1 MLPREFLRE
10 NAERLLSEFPERFAG
25 SGLER
30 FGELDLRRRAIVTRL
45 EEKRRRSN
53 ELTSV
58 RGKPDPDRLA
68 EMKALKDEIRDLEAE
83 TERVEEELAGAEQGI
98 PNAPQETVPRGR
110 DESANRVER
119 TWGEPRRFDFEPAA
133 HWDLGPALG
142 ILDFERGAKL
152 AGARFTV
159 LTGAGARLSRSLAA
173 FMLDLQTREHG
184 YEEVNPPVL
193 NNAETLFGT
202 GQLPKFEQDLFRTRE
217 GLYLIPTAE
226 VPLTNLH
233 RDEILAA
240 DSLPLRY
247 TACTPCFRAEAG
259 AAGRDTRGMIRQHQF
274 EKIEIV
280 MLTAPEDSSAA
291 LETLTGHAEEVL
303 RRLEIPY
310 RVVSLCT
317 GDLGFASA
325 KTYDIEVWLP
335 GQNAYREI
343 SSCSNCESFQ
353 ARRASIRF
361 RRAAGQ
367 KPEYVHTLNGSGL
380 AIGRT
385 LVAVLENGQRADGS
399 IEIPPALHSYFG
411 STEIRPGSG
420 LHLPHAGPP
429 RRARRPLFLEEAG
442 NDE

>member
-10 NAERLLSEFPERFAG
+10 NAERLLSEFPERFAN

-30 FGELDLRRRAIVTRL
+30 FVDLDGERRGLVTRL
-45 EEKRRRSN
+45 EEKRRRRN
-53 ELTSV
+53 ELTAG
-58 RGKPDPDRLA
+58 RGKPDPETLA
-68 EMKALKDEIRDLEAE
+68 EMKGLKDEIRELEAE
-83 TERVEEELAGAEQGI
+83 TERVEAELAAAEQGI
-98 PNAPQETVPRGR
+98 PNAPQDSVPRGR

-119 TWGEPRRFDFEPAA
+119 TWGEPRRFDFQPAA

-159 LTGAGARLSRSLAA
+159 LTGAGARLSRALAS

-184 YEEVNPPVL
+184 YLEVAPPLL

-202 GQLPKFEQDLFRTRE
+202 GQLPKFETDLFRTRE
-217 GLYLIPTAE
+217 GLYLVPTAE

-233 RDEILAA
+233 RNEILAA

-259 AAGRDTRGMIRQHQF
+259 AAGRDTRGIFRQHQF
-274 EKIEIV
+274 EKVEIV
-280 MLTAPEDSSAA
+280 ALTTPEDSPAA
-291 LETLTGHAEEVL
+291 LEALTGHAEEVL
-303 RRLEIPY
+303 RRLELPY

-325 KTYDIEVWLP
+325 KTYDLEVWLP
-335 GQNAYREI
+335 AQKTYREI
-343 SSCSNCESFQ
+343 SSCSNCDSFQ
-353 ARRASIRF
+353 ARRANIRF
-361 RRAAGQ
+361 RPAIGQ
-367 KPEYVHTLNGSGL
+367 KLEFVHTLNGSGL

-385 LVAVLENGQRADGS
+385 LVAVLENYQRADGS
-399 IEIPPALHSYFG
+399 IEIPKALRPHMDG
-411 STEIRPGSG
+411 IAEIR
-420 LHLPHAGPP
+420 
-429 RRARRPLFLEEAG
+429 RPA
-442 NDE
+442 

>member
-1 MLPREFLRE
+1 MLSREFLRE
-10 NAERLLSEFPERFAG
+10 NAERLLSEMPERFAG
-25 SGLER
+25 SGLEQ
-30 FGELDLRRRAIVTRL
+30 FVELDAQRRALVTRL
-45 EEKRRRSN
+45 EEKRRRRN
-53 ELTSV
+53 ELTAV
-58 RGKPDPDRLA
+58 HGKPDPERLA
-68 EMKALKDEIRDLEAE
+68 EMKALKEEIRDLEAE
-83 TERVEEELAGAEQGI
+83 TERVEGELAAAEQGV
-98 PNAPQETVPRGR
+98 PNAPQETVPLGN

-119 TWGEPRRFDFEPAA
+119 TWGEPRKFDFEPAA

-159 LTGAGARLSRSLAA
+159 LTGAGARLSRALAA
-173 FMLDLQTREHG
+173 FMLDLQAREHG
-184 YEEVNPPVL
+184 YEEVNPPLL
-193 NNAETLFGT
+193 NNSETLFGT

-217 GLYLIPTAE
+217 GLYLVPTAE

-233 RDEILAA
+233 RDEILAGE
-240 DSLPLRY
+240 SLPLKY

-259 AAGRDTRGMIRQHQF
+259 AAGRDTRGMLRQHQF
-274 EKIEIV
+274 EKVEIV
-280 MLTAPEDSSAA
+280 MLTAPEDSSTA
-291 LETLTGHAEEVL
+291 LETLTGHAEKVL

-353 ARRASIRF
+353 ARRANIRF

-367 KPEYVHTLNGSGL
+367 KPEFVHTLNGSAL

-385 LVAVLENGQRADGS
+385 LVAVLENYQRADGS
-399 IEIPPALHSYFG
+399 VEIARALVPYFG
-411 STEIRPGSG
+411 AAEIR
-420 LHLPHAGPP
+420 AA
-429 RRARRPLFLEEAG
+429 ARS
-442 NDE
+442 

>member
-1 MLPREFLRE
+1 MLSREFLRE
-10 NAERLLSEFPERFAG
+10 NAERLLSTMPERFAG

-30 FGELDLRRRAIVTRL
+30 FVELDARRRGIVTRL
-45 EEKRRRSN
+45 EEKRRRRN
-53 ELTSV
+53 ELTAV
-58 RGKPDPDRLA
+58 HGRPDPETLA
-68 EMKALKDEIRDLEAE
+68 EMKALKDEVRDLEAE
-83 TERVEEELAGAEQGI
+83 TERVEGELAAAEQGI
-98 PNAPQETVPRGR
+98 PNAPQESVPRGR
-110 DESANRVER
+110 DETANRVER
-119 TWGEPRRFDFEPAA
+119 IWGEPRKFDFEPAA

-159 LTGAGARLSRSLAA
+159 LTGAGARLSRALAA
-173 FMLDLQTREHG
+173 FMLDLQAGEHG
-184 YEEVNPPVL
+184 YEEVNPPLL
-193 NNAETLFGT
+193 NNSETLFGT

-217 GLYLIPTAE
+217 GLYLVPTAE

-233 RDEILAA
+233 RDEFLAA
-240 DSLPLRY
+240 ESLPLKY

-259 AAGRDTRGMIRQHQF
+259 AAGRDTRGMLRQHQF
-274 EKIEIV
+274 EKVEIV

-335 GQNAYREI
+335 GQNTYREI

-353 ARRASIRF
+353 ARRANIRF

-367 KPEYVHTLNGSGL
+367 KPEFVHTLNGSAL

-385 LVAVLENGQRADGS
+385 IVAVVENYQRADGS
-399 IEIPPALHSYFG
+399 IEIPRALVPHFG
-411 STEIRPGSG
+411 AAEIRAG
-420 LHLPHAGPP
+420 HLP
-429 RRARRPLFLEEAG
+429 LLT
-442 NDE
+442 

>member
-10 NAERLLSEFPERFAG
+10 NAERLLSDFPERFAG

-30 FGELDLRRRAIVTRL
+30 FVELDLRRRAIVTRL
-45 EEKRRRSN
+45 EEKRRRRN

-68 EMKALKDEIRDLEAE
+68 EMKTLKDEIRDLDAE
-83 TERVEEELAGAEQGI
+83 TERVEEDLAGAEQGI

-119 TWGEPRRFDFEPAA
+119 TWGEPRQFDFEPAA

-159 LTGAGARLSRSLAA
+159 LAGAGARLSRALAA

-240 DSLPLRY
+240 ESLPLRY

-259 AAGRDTRGMIRQHQF
+259 AAGRDTRGIIRQHQF
-274 EKIEIV
+274 DKVEIV

-303 RRLEIPY
+303 RRLELPY

-325 KTYDIEVWLP
+325 KSYDIEVWLP

-367 KPEYVHTLNGSGL
+367 KPEFVHTLNGSGL

-399 IEIPPALHSYFG
+399 IEIPAALVPYFG
-411 STEIRPGSG
+411 ATEIRRPGSG
-420 LHLPHAGPP
+420 LHLPH
-429 RRARRPLFLEEAG
+429 
-442 NDE
+442 